1 MVKKQAKLTP
11 LQELS
16 SKLSKLMD
24 TRLKAYNSGASGHII
39 DQIESMIAETQLDI
53 YTESEIEYHRNK
65 KDDDDGEQWIV

>member
-11 LQELS
+11 IQELS
-16 SKLSKLMD
+16 TRLSKLMD
-24 TRLKAYNSGASGHII
+24 TRLRAYSSGASGHIL

-53 YTESEIEYHRNK
+53 YTAQEIDYHRNK